1 MRILLAED
9 DLSLAKAVATMLQKN
24 NYAVDVVHNGE
35 DALSYLESDLF
46 DAAILDIMMPRM
58 DGMTVLKTI
67 RKTGNSIPVL
77 LLTAKQQIEDKVLG
91 LDSGANDYLTKPF
104 DFREL
109 MARLRSIMRVPEL
122 HNSSILRIGN
132 LSLDET
138 TYMMSTPLGSYQLPN
153 KEFQMMR
160 LFMNSPN
167 KIISADRFLEKIWDT
182 DSDAEMNTVWT
193 YVSYL
198 RRKLEAL
205 SASVQIVTKRNL
217 GYALEELS

>member
-46 DAAILDIMMPRM
+46 DAAILDIMMPKV
-58 DGMTVLKTI
+58 DGITVLKTI

-109 MARLRSIMRVPEL
+109 MARLRSITRVPEL

-138 TYMMSTPLGSYQLPN
+138 TCVMSTPFGSYQLPN

-160 LFMNSPN
+160 LFMNSP
-167 KIISADRFLEKIWDT
+167 KQIISADRFLEKIWDT

>member
-9 DLSLAKAVATMLQKN
+9 DRSLARAVSTMLQKN
-24 NYAVDVVHNGE
+24 NYTVDMVFNGE

-46 DAAILDIMMPRM
+46 DAVILDIMMPKM
-58 DGMTVLKTI
+58 DGIAVLKTI
-67 RKTGNSIPVL
+67 RQQGNHTPIL
-77 LLTAKQQIEDKVLG
+77 LLTAKHQIEDKVLG

-109 MARLRSIMRVPEL
+109 MARLRSITRVPEL

-138 TYMMSTPLGSYQLPN
+138 TCILSTPIDSYQLPN

-167 KIISADRFLEKIWDT
+167 QIISADRFLEKIWDA
-182 DSDAEMNTVWT
+182 DSNAETNTVWT

-198 RRKLEAL
+198 RRKLEAI
-205 SASVQIVTKRNL
+205 SANVRIVTKRNL
-217 GYALEELS
+217 GYALEDAS

>member
-9 DLSLAKAVATMLQKN
+9 DRSLAKAIATMLQKN
-24 NYAVDVVHNGE
+24 NYAVDVVYDGK
-35 DALSYLESDLF
+35 DALSYLDSDLF
-46 DAAILDIMMPRM
+46 DAVILDIMMPHV
-58 DGMTVLKTI
+58 DGITVLKTI
-67 RKTGNSIPVL
+67 RGRDNHVPVL
-77 LLTAKQQIEDKVLG
+77 LLSAKMQIEDKVLG

-109 MARLRSIMRVPEL
+109 MARLRSITRIPEL

-138 TYMMSTPLGSYQLPN
+138 TCVLSTPIGRYQLTN
-153 KEFQMMR
+153 KEFQMLR
-160 LFMNSPN
+160 LFMNNPN
-167 KIISADRFLEKIWDT
+167 QIISAERFFEKIWDS
-182 DSDAEMNTVWT
+182 DSDAEINTVRT

-205 SASVQIVTKRNL
+205 SANVKIVTKRHL
-217 GYALEELS
+217 GYALEEVS

>member
-46 DAAILDIMMPRM
+46 DAAILDIMMPKV
-58 DGMTVLKTI
+58 DGITVLKTI
-67 RKTGNSIPVL
+67 RKTGNPIPVL

-109 MARLRSIMRVPEL
+109 MARLRSITRVPEL

-138 TYMMSTPLGSYQLPN
+138 TCVMSTPLGSYQLPN
-153 KEFQMMR
+153 KEYQMMR

-167 KIISADRFLEKIWDT
+167 QIISADRFLEKIWDI

>member
-9 DLSLAKAVATMLQKN
+9 DRSLAKAIATMLQKN
-24 NYAVDVVHNGE
+24 NYAVDVVYDGK
-35 DALSYLESDLF
+35 DALSYLDSDLF
-46 DAAILDIMMPRM
+46 DAVILDIMMPHV
-58 DGMTVLKTI
+58 DGITVLKTI
-67 RKTGNSIPVL
+67 RGRDNHVPVL
-77 LLTAKQQIEDKVLG
+77 LLSAKMQIEDKVLG

-109 MARLRSIMRVPEL
+109 MARLRSITRIPEL

-138 TYMMSTPLGSYQLPN
+138 TCVLSTPIGRYQLTN
-153 KEFQMMR
+153 KEFQMLR
-160 LFMNSPN
+160 LFMNNPN
-167 KIISADRFLEKIWDT
+167 QIISAERFFEKIWDS
-182 DSDAEMNTVWT
+182 DSDAEINTVRT

-205 SASVQIVTKRNL
+205 SANVKIVTKRHL
-217 GYALEELS
+217 GYSLEEVS